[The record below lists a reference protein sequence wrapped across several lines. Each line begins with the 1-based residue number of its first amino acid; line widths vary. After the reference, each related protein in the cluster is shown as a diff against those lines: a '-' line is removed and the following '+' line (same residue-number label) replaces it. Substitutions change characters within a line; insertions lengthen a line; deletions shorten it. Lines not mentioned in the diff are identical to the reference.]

1 MGNLKGIDVSVWQGA
16 SVDFDKVKAD
26 GVSFVI
32 IRAGYGKSVKD
43 KYFESNY
50 KKAKDAGLKVG
61 AYWYSYA
68 ATENDGVTEAKAFLN
83 AISDKQFEYPVYYD
97 IEEKDILN
105 KGTTF
110 CSALSTKFCET
121 MEDAGYFTGIYTSRS
136 YLANFSE
143 EVRAKYTLW
152 VAEWCSRCSYNGR
165 YGMWQYSSNGNVKGV
180 NGKVDMNVSYED
192 FESVIKKVGLN
203 GYKKSTTKTT
213 AAKKTVV
220 TKKNVTAKVVNDV
233 IKGVYGNGDERK
245 KNLEAEGYNYEAV
258 HDAVNKKVGASDTA
272 NEYYIVKS
280 DDTLSGIAKKYG
292 TTYQNL
298 AKINGISNPNKI
310 YEGQKIRVK

>member
-68 ATENDGVTEAKAFLN
+68 TTVNDGVTEAKAFLD
-83 AISDKQFEYPVYYD
+83 AISGKQFEYPVYYD

-105 KGTTF
+105 KGTAF
-110 CSALSTKFCET
+110 CSELSTKFCDT
-121 MEDAGYFTGIYTSRS
+121 MEHAGYFAGIYTSRS

-143 EVRAKYTLW
+143 EVRTKYTLW
-152 VAEWCSRCSYNGR
+152 VAEWSSRCSYDGR
-165 YGMWQYSSNGNVKGV
+165 YGMWQYSSNRNVKGV
-180 NGKVDMNVSYED
+180 NGRVDMNVSYED
-192 FESVIKKVGLN
+192 FESTIKKAGLN

-213 AAKKTVV
+213 AAEKTAV

-233 IKGVYGNGDERK
+233 IKGVYGNGDVRK
-245 KNLEAEGYNYEAV
+245 KNLEAAGYNSEDV
-258 HDAVNKKVGASDTA
+258 QDAVNKKVGASDTT
-272 NEYYIVKS
+272 NEYYTVKS
-280 DDTLSGIAKKYG
+280 GDTLRDIAMKYG
-292 TTYQNL
+292 TTCHNL
-298 AKINGISNPNKI
+298 AKINNISNLNKI
-310 YEGQKIRVK
+310 YAGQKIRVK